1 MCFIGNLF
9 HLIQFDPFWIKG
21 QEVTQLFK
29 FPKIGKG
36 ENKNIYL
43 IEKFCWISRYSSLL
57 FLVPPEKKNQQN
69 NLGIG

>member
-1 MCFIGNLF
+1 MGDLS

-29 FPKIGKG
+29 IPKIGKG

-43 IEKFCWISRYSSLL
+43 MEKFCQIC
-57 FLVPPEKKNQQN
+57 
-69 NLGIG
+69 

>member
-1 MCFIGNLF
+1 MGDLF

-29 FPKIGKG
+29 FPKICKG

-43 IEKFCWISRYSSLL
+43 LEKFCRIS
-57 FLVPPEKKNQQN
+57 
-69 NLGIG
+69 